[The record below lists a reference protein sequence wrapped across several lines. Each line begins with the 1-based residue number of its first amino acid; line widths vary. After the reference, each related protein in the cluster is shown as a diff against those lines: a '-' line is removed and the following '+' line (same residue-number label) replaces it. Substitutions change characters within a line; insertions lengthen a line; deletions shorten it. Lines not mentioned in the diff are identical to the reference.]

1 MTRHVGILVGVTL
14 ALWLIG
20 VYPASLQ
27 WGEATFALSAVA
39 ALLCLAPTAASLFW
53 GHWAQE
59 QTPEQQLLMV
69 LGGTGLRMVVVLGV
83 GLTLSTQVEFF
94 KGNNLNPFWAWVL
107 VFYLVTLGLEVAL
120 LVVSRNQRAAREHVK
135 LGALTQPRSPE

>member
-1 MTRHVGILVGVTL
+1 MSRHVGILVGGTL
-14 ALWLIG
+14 ALWAIG

-69 LGGTGLRMVVVLGV
+69 VGGTGLRMVVVLGV
-83 GLTLSTQVEFF
+83 GLVLSTQAEFF
-94 KGNNLNPFWAWVL
+94 KGSNLYLFWAWIL
-107 VFYLVTLGLEVAL
+107 FFYLATLGLEVTL
-120 LVVSRNQRAAREHVK
+120 LVVSRNQRAAREHAQ
-135 LGALTQPRSPE
+135 LGALTPPRSPE